1 MCYVRVELGSRF
13 SARLASLFL
22 LGAAVV
28 AVSRANLIFMS
39 AAMAGIGELSARH
52 RDERAAT
59 AFNDF
64 QVPDNK
70 AVINGDRAESS
81 QSVFRFFHQFD
92 ANLGDIQS
100 PTLPDSSRFLAVM
113 HLCPNWRQIA
123 SLGEADVE

>member
-13 SARLASLFL
+13 SARLVSLFL
-22 LGAAVV
+22 LGAAVD
-28 AVSRANLIFMS
+28 AVSRANLIFML
-39 AAMAGIGELSARH
+39 AAMAGTGELSARH
-52 RDERAAT
+52 RDECAAT

-70 AVINGDRAESS
+70 AVIDGDRAESP

-100 PTLPDSSRFLAVM
+100 PTLPDSSRSLAMM
-113 HLCPNWRQIA
+113 HLLSQLAKDSIP
-123 SLGEADVE
+123 